1 LLAQDPHD
9 THQRSAAKIS
19 VGKFDS
25 AQTFTQGSDPPNQV
39 KALSISAPTS
49 AAGCCSCHLRARVPF
64 AGGGMGV
71 RIDSTLLGVN
81 PVEKAGVQ
89 R

>member
-39 KALSISAPTS
+39 KALPLIDIGTNVCSRLLFLPPSCTAYHSP
-49 AAGCCSCHLRARVPF
+49 AAA
-64 AGGGMGV
+64 
-71 RIDSTLLGVN
+71 
-81 PVEKAGVQ
+81 
-89 R
+89 